1 MKDLHYFSGLTLL
14 IFISGHLFNHFCS
27 IFSISLH
34 IEIMDILRNIY
45 RNPVIEVLLLTAVI
59 FQIISGIRLILKK
72 NKAGSFYEKIHVWSG
87 IYMALFLIIHVSA
100 VLTGRFI
107 LHLDTNF
114 YFGVAGINNLPFS
127 LFFVPYYGLA
137 ILSLFAHL
145 AAVHLKKMK
154 YDILGIQPLV
164 QANTILLT
172 GVVITIFIFYGLTNH
187 FHGVN
192 IPKTYYI
199 LIGK

>member
-1 MKDLHYFSGLTLL
+1 MKNLHYFSGLTLMT
-14 IFISGHLFNHFCS
+14 FISGHLFNHFCS

-34 IEIMDILRNIY
+34 IEIMSMLRQIY

-59 FQIISGIRLILKK
+59 LQIISGIKLVRKK
-72 NKAGSFYEKIHVWSG
+72 NKTRSFYDRVHVWSG
-87 IYMALFLIIHVSA
+87 IYMASFLIIHVSA

-114 YFGVAGINNLPFS
+114 YFGVAGINNFPFN
-127 LFFVPYYGLA
+127 LFFFPYYGLA
-137 ILSLFAHL
+137 IISLFAHL
-145 AAVHLKKMK
+145 SAVHLKKMK
-154 YDILGIQPLV
+154 YTILGMQPLA

-172 GVVITIFIFYGLTNH
+172 GIVFTIFTFYGLTNH
-187 FHGVN
+187 FRGVN